1 MATMAAA
8 APVFKQPQPV
18 NPNSLPFFSRISEDL
33 LVNVFSRLEQDPRDL
48 ARLACV
54 CRRFTY
60 VIKISCWRHQ
70 CLRVVPTIVS
80 ELMHTPVTAKPHE
93 LLGEPPCGWGSLQ
106 KLLVCCPGL
115 RLAGVLLDSWDF
127 GLERELGDSF
137 HYEVSDDVSDAVD
150 EDRDAC
156 IASENPVSSESPV
169 NKKQVQEQ
177 EPERGLERGLERGRG
192 RGQEQGREQEQ
203 EQEKVETPVVRKM
216 KEHIGKAA
224 GGKGPVKHMKQGGSH
239 YYNKMMEDE
248 RIVSSY
254 RRTGVQGGDGPTLRT
269 SLEFMHTPRVSK
281 TVDVSAMVD
290 DSSEPGCNHK
300 DPHLAKGSWSLT
312 REQGNKLLASRSA
325 IIRFQSYLSFAAS
338 LFYQSLRARV
348 LTLALYRHM

>member
-1 MATMAAA
+1 MAAV

-18 NPNSLPFFSRISEDL
+18 NPNSLPFFTRISEDL

-54 CRRFTY
+54 CRRFTN

-137 HYEVSDDVSDAVD
+137 HYEVSDHASDAVHV
-150 EDRDAC
+150 DRDAC
-156 IASENPVSSESPV
+156 IASEKSVPWESTL
-169 NKKQVQEQ
+169 NKKQAQEQ
-177 EPERGLERGLERGRG
+177 EADTEQGLERGLEREPERGRG
-192 RGQEQGREQEQ
+192 RRRGQDQGRDQ
-203 EQEKVETPVVRKM
+203 EQEKVEAPMVRKM
-216 KEHIGKAA
+216 KEHISRAA
-224 GGKGPVKHMKQGGSH
+224 GGEGPVKHMKQGGSH

-254 RRTGVQGGDGPTLRT
+254 RRRGGQGDETLRT

-281 TVDVSAMVD
+281 TVDVTMVD
-290 DSSEPGCNHK
+290 DSNDPGCNHK

-312 REQGNKLLASRSA
+312 REQGNKLLASRSVIA
-325 IIRFQSYLSFAAS
+325 RF
-338 LFYQSLRARV
+338 
-348 LTLALYRHM
+348 